1 LTLAPLALT
10 MNYTLQTNGSRE
22 ETHILR
28 TSTLEDMG
36 TEGANPE
43 QANPGETL
51 R

>member
-1 LTLAPLALT
+1 MVARKRLKIPLAWA
-10 MNYTLQTNGSRE
+10 
-22 ETHILR
+22 
-28 TSTLEDMG
+28 LEKMG